1 MDITEA
7 DLRALGYERGGT
19 VRPDPRPLRCKNP
32 GAAREQWEGLFRV
45 DITRDLSG
53 FALYVIV
60 ADGEFKKAGHTGKG
74 GTRFKIRMESS
85 FNCVRPVIA
94 AGPPYQ
100 GDFPWKH
107 RVPLALLAG
116 QEVEL
121 WVKEATAD
129 ATEAAELNRRYRG
142 EWTREGWTDGGR
154 KRLVAAPTASAP
166 QAARPQGA
174 LGDPPPQIPPVASVH
189 SVQNPWQSLPAG
201 SYVAPGDAP
210 HVQRVNQVSS
220 PEFVLHT
227 ELPPV
232 PFIGDPR
239 TADLIVLAKNPGYAG
254 TEAAELDQFP
264 TLTRLSLDALT
275 FASTPPFFYLS
286 ASLRGT
292 AGHTWWSARL
302 RDLFAACKARGVEQD
317 AVIAR
322 IACVEWFPYHSKRF
336 RPLNA
341 ILPSQHYAFGL
352 VRQAVERGATFV
364 FLFGDGNEKLWR
376 THVPTLPADCIRL
389 NSSQQT
395 TLSGNNMKPHD
406 FERIVAAVT
415 SRRRGAG

>member
-1 MDITEA
+1 MTITEA
-7 DLRALGYERGGT
+7 ELRAMGYRRGGT
-19 VRPDPRPLRCKNP
+19 VRPDPRPLRCLNP
-32 GAAREQWEGLFRV
+32 GDSRERWEGLFRV
-45 DITRDLSG
+45 DITRDIPG

-60 ADGEFKKAGHTGKG
+60 AAGQFMKAGHTGKG

-94 AGPPYQ
+94 AGPPYR

-129 ATEAAELNRRYRG
+129 GTEASELNHRYRG
-142 EWTREGWTDGGR
+142 EWTREGWADGGR
-154 KRLVAAPTASAP
+154 KRLASAPTAAPP
-166 QAARPQGA
+166 QAAGSQGA
-174 LGDPPPQIPPVASVH
+174 FAEPPPQIRSVASVH
-189 SVQNPWQSLPAG
+189 VGENPWQSLPAG
-201 SYVAPGDAP
+201 SFVAPADLP
-210 HVQRVNQVSS
+210 HVRDANQVNS
-220 PEFVLHT
+220 PEYVLHI

-264 TLTRLSLDALT
+264 TLTRLNLDALT
-275 FASTPPFFYLS
+275 FASRPPFFYM
-286 ASLRGT
+286 ASSLKGS
-292 AGHTWWSARL
+292 AGHTWWSGKL
-302 RDLFAACKARGVEQD
+302 RDLFAACKARGVGED
-317 AVIAR
+317 AALAR

-336 RPLNA
+336 RPLKT
-341 ILPSQHYAFGL
+341 ILPTQHYSFGL

-364 FLFGDGNEKLWR
+364 FLFGDGNERLWR
-376 THVPTLPADCIRL
+376 DHVPTLPQECIRL

-395 TLSGNNMKPHD
+395 TLSRNNMAPGD

-415 SRRRGAG
+415 VRSSAS